1 MVTLIALYKKPDDPV
16 AFQEHYENI
25 HTPLIRKVPGLRR
38 MQITRFSKMLT
49 PANTTLA
56 EQPYLECTMY
66 FDNMDSFKAAMASEE
81 NKAAGKDL
89 MSFAGPLVSMCIG
102 TTEDVPLSSEDA

>member
-1 MVTLIALYKKPDDPV
+1 MVTLTALFKKPDDPI
-16 AFQEHYENI
+16 AFDEHYENI
-25 HTPLIRKVPGLRR
+25 HSPLIRKVPGLRR

-49 PANTTLA
+49 PSNGTLSD
-56 EQPYLECTMY
+56 QPYLECTMY

-102 TTEDVPLSSEDA
+102 STEDIEVTS